1 MMLKLEQ
8 ETAEYVDRRLLGIPE
23 VGRWNPVPALAQI
36 LLARAWLR
44 GVVTPTDPVPDQLR
58 AILSDEPAA
67 ESDPRARSQLW
78 REFLDKTRP
87 HHQTLR
93 SAIRKMLETPQG
105 ESRGFGLADLSAVVG
120 AITRLGRTMNFDSL
134 PVATAETQVQEF
146 DVARR
151 MIGDLKGTL
160 RRIVQI
166 ERDQVTQRAEAL
178 QEALRGMS
186 IAAYYDRIDKAVDA
200 VSTQLPAAAPD
211 EVRAWKKEYVDI
223 KPRLDGQADRRVED
237 ALVSVSG
244 GESLPTGETALL
256 AWLVGVPVAD
266 LESMKNLAQRGDR
279 VVEALLEHV
288 RDCVREAGNA
298 ISLSNIHAIGQ
309 AIKAIC
315 NHQTDTVETA
325 AE

>member
-1 MMLKLEQ
+1 
-8 ETAEYVDRRLLGIPE
+8 
-23 VGRWNPVPALAQI
+23 
-36 LLARAWLR
+36 
-44 GVVTPTDPVPDQLR
+44 
-58 AILSDEPAA
+58 
-67 ESDPRARSQLW
+67 
-78 REFLDKTRP
+78 
-87 HHQTLR
+87 
-93 SAIRKMLETPQG
+93 MLETPQG